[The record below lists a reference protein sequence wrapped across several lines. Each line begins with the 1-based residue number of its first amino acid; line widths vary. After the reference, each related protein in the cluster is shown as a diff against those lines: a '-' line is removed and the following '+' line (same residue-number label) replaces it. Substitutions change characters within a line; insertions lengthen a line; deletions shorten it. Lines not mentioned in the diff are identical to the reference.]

1 MSGFDSYVQSKKNN
15 NLTIA
20 SIKRLESE
28 LNTQKKK
35 HEELK
40 LENKSLRDRIDDYE
54 SVVEKRF
61 GELYSYMHKLE
72 SAYYNGLRVP
82 RTGSSI
88 LNASSQSNLG
98 KSTLG
103 NLIGEQNETSGQ
115 ESMEE
120 LFKMPQK

>member
-1 MSGFDSYVQSKKNN
+1 MSGFDSYVQSKKNS

-28 LNTQKKK
+28 LNAQKKK
-35 HEELK
+35 HDDLK
-40 LENKSLRDRIDDYE
+40 LENKSLRDRIDEYE

-82 RTGSSI
+82 RTGASI

-98 KSTLG
+98 NSTLG

-115 ESMEE
+115 ESMKE
-120 LFKMPQK
+120 LFRMPQK